1 MYRELYRFLDH
12 DSNCVIKPGIPT
24 IVHGVLRALK
34 TKEPHAYFL
43 RGEVNIIGIRSLRIS
58 WVEEYG
64 EINAIKRDCATVQCD
79 FTPSVIDVKF
89 SKFDLALTAH
99 PKFAKLVRATVLLLI
114 KCRSDYSQWMDNLFR
129 EKIAILYHLSIS
141 ECFDVYYVV
150 FSSVFGSQI
159 FSAMKMI
166 RDTSSTKW
174 LEGKS

>member
-64 EINAIKRDCATVQCD
+64 EINAIKRDCATV
-79 FTPSVIDVKF
+79 
-89 SKFDLALTAH
+89 
-99 PKFAKLVRATVLLLI
+99 
-114 KCRSDYSQWMDNLFR
+114 
-129 EKIAILYHLSIS
+129 
-141 ECFDVYYVV
+141 
-150 FSSVFGSQI
+150 
-159 FSAMKMI
+159 
-166 RDTSSTKW
+166 
-174 LEGKS
+174 